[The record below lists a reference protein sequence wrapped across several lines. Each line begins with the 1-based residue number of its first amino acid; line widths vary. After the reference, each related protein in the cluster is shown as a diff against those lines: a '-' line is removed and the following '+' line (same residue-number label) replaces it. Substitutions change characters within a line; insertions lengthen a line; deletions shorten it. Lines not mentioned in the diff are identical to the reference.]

1 MANGGI
7 IGPANDPVN
16 LTVSAP
22 GSAVNFNSSGT
33 FTPFSAP
40 AAAADFRTANVLAIA
55 GGRGGGT
62 NIGSGG
68 GAGWVQ
74 YNPAHSIPASSAPIT
89 VGGGGSGGSGNGG
102 ASTAGFSSPVAAPTG
117 TFPPHNVNGNN
128 TYSAGGGT
136 PYPGTSPGGAGSAGN
151 GGGPGSAGAGGI
163 GTAHPG
169 VASPQ
174 KAGGGGGGGWPG
186 QPSGP
191 GTNGGGSGVSPLG
204 ATGGSA
210 SANTGA
216 GGGGGGG
223 NNGPGGGGG
232 SGFVAIKELDINV
245 QTASGVWKLSEQF
258 QAQKAGDWPS

>member
-22 GSAVNFNSSGT
+22 GSVSNFNGSGT

-55 GGRGGGT
+55 GGRGGGA
-62 NIGSGG
+62 NIGAGG

-74 YNPAHSIPASSAPIT
+74 YNPAHSIPSSSAPVTI
-89 VGGGGSGGSGNGG
+89 GGGGGQNANGA
-102 ASTAGFSSPVAAPTG
+102 ASTAGFASPVAAPTG
-117 TFPPHNVNGNN
+117 SFPPHNINGDF
-128 TYSAGGGT
+128 SSGGGT
-136 PYPGTSPGGAGSAGN
+136 PYPGTTAGGAGSGGN

-169 VASPQ
+169 VSSPQ

-186 QPSGP
+186 QPAGP

-204 ATGGSA
+204 GTGGSA
-210 SANTGA
+210 SANTGS

-245 QTASGVWKLSEQF
+245 QSASGVWKLSEQY
-258 QAQKAGDWPS
+258 QAKKAGNWPS